1 MALEV
6 CHDVVKDNVPRVGQ
20 LNVEK
25 QTFGPIREAGSSFR
39 MERSSNR
46 NIDLPGAEKRIRMS
60 ESAMQFGTAE
70 DNFCWLGFIERVLD
84 DTTFNCRLSNVLIA
98 KFLFAM

>member
-39 MERSSNR
+39 RERR
-46 NIDLPGAEKRIRMS
+46 PPGK
-60 ESAMQFGTAE
+60 
-70 DNFCWLGFIERVLD
+70 
-84 DTTFNCRLSNVLIA
+84 
-98 KFLFAM
+98 KFE